1 LRDDAN
7 LNYLTPK
14 TEQKKRGR
22 PKLYSG
28 KVDVKNI
35 DKDQFAEECRVV
47 YSLVVY
53 SVGLKREI
61 KVCYV
66 EFLNNKG
73 EVHTRK
79 IFFSTSLNRSGIS
92 ILKY

>member
-35 DKDQFAEECRVV
+35 DKDQFAEECRS
-47 YSLVVY
+47 SLVPVLIGQ
-53 SVGLKREI
+53 V
-61 KVCYV
+61 
-66 EFLNNKG
+66 FL
-73 EVHTRK
+73 
-79 IFFSTSLNRSGIS
+79 F
-92 ILKY
+92 